1 VKEPQSARGNLL
13 DTHSAIFAM
22 ANSKALSVD
31 AKTAIAT
38 GPNVLSVISYW
49 EVMLKSMKGN
59 LDVGEPSLWWQRAL
73 DHLQATPLLLRS
85 EHISAVS
92 TLPPIHKD
100 PFDRILIAQ
109 AAVENLALVTVDA
122 QIARYASKSRRILG

>member
-1 VKEPQSARGNLL
+1 
-13 DTHSAIFAM
+13 M